1 MVVLTIVTMGV
12 ITIITVGVITII
24 TVGVITIIPVGVITI
39 ITILSPVVAG
49 VAQMNLWR
57 GQTSE
62 LFVKQLKN

>member
-1 MVVLTIVTMGV
+1 MGV
-12 ITIITVGVITII
+12 ITIGVVKIITVGVITII
-24 TVGVITIIPVGVITI
+24 TVDVITIIAVGVITI
-39 ITILSPVVAG
+39 TTILSPVVAG